1 MTEKSIETTEEQLIR
16 SETETTETQSI
27 QVATDA
33 SITDEPPVE
42 NDENDIEENMDD
54 ENDQTTSAASTQT
67 QTTTQEEIQTTTEAT
82 TTTVIQFIQKQTDE
96 QDANE
101 TQLDQVTAEVD
112 AEVQNLRALKSASK
126 QNNDTFSLIRSASPS
141 ASSSSYSVVA
151 IWTIIGLLCFS
162 LLINVL
168 LLYVVKERF
177 MSRRSDKLIITHEI
191 CGVGGAGEANALNG
205 SSSNTKTGSSASQRS
220 DDLTECNINL
230 INHSGH
236 HQLDL
241 DH

>member
-16 SETETTETQSI
+16 SETETTETQSP

-67 QTTTQEEIQTTTEAT
+67 TTQEEIQTTTEAT
-82 TTTVIQFIQKQTDE
+82 TTKVIQFIQKQTDE

-112 AEVQNLRALKSASK
+112 AEVQNLRALKSSSK
-126 QNNDTFSLIRSASPS
+126 QNNDTFNLIRSASPS

-236 HQLDL
+236 NQLDL

>member
-16 SETETTETQSI
+16 SETETTETQST
-27 QVATDA
+27 QVTTDA

-42 NDENDIEENMDD
+42 NDENDIEENMDE
-54 ENDQTTSAASTQT
+54 ENDQTTSAATQA

-96 QDANE
+96 QDAND

-112 AEVQNLRALKSASK
+112 AEVQNLRALKSSSK
-126 QNNDTFSLIRSASPS
+126 QSNDSFNLIRSASPS
-141 ASSSSYSVVA
+141 ASSNSYSVVA

-236 HQLDL
+236 NQLDL